1 MRSNLTPT
9 GTVAMSRVKLLDYI
23 ALAKPELTLLSV
35 TTALGAAYLAAG
47 DPVPYWLLFHVFI
60 GTILVGAGAGALN
73 QYAERQYDAM
83 MRRTE
88 NRPLPS
94 GRLEPTEAL
103 ALGSVAAIGGV
114 IYLSAFTNVLA
125 GFLAVVTLVTYLLL
139 YTPLKRLTPFATVI
153 GGVPGALPPMIGW
166 AAVAG
171 GLTMGAWALFFI
183 LFFWQMPHFHSL
195 AWMYRK
201 DYARAGYRL
210 LTVVD
215 PSGVV
220 ASRQILIYS
229 AALVP
234 AALMPTMVG
243 TLGITYFL
251 GAFLLSGGFLVLAIR
266 LYRNRTNGNARMLF
280 LASLVYLSVLIGLM
294 IFDRLT

>member
-139 YTPLKRLTPFATVI
+139 YTPLKRMTPFATVI

-243 TLGITYFL
+243 TLGITYFS
-251 GAFLLSGGFLVLAIR
+251 GASLLSGGFLVLAIR
-266 LYRNRTNGNARMLF
+266 LYRNRSTGNARMLF

>member
-1 MRSNLTPT
+1 
-9 GTVAMSRVKLLDYI
+9 MSRVKLLDYI

-47 DPVPYWLLFHVFI
+47 DPVPYWLLFHVFV

-83 MRRTE
+83 MHRTV

-94 GRLEPTEAL
+94 GHLEPTEAL

-114 IYLSAFTNVLA
+114 VYLSAFTNVLA

-139 YTPLKRLTPFATVI
+139 YTPLKRMTPFATVI

-215 PSGVV
+215 PSGLV

-251 GAFLLSGGFLVLAIR
+251 GAFLLSVGFLVLAIR

>member
-9 GTVAMSRVKLLDYI
+9 GTVAMSRVRLLDYI

-47 DPVPYWLLFHVFI
+47 DPVPYWSLFHVFV

-73 QYAERQYDAM
+73 QYAERHYDAM
-83 MRRTE
+83 MHRTE

-125 GFLAVVTLVTYLLL
+125 GFLAIVTLVTYLFL
-139 YTPLKRLTPFATVI
+139 YTPLKRMTPFSTVI

-171 GLTMGAWALFFI
+171 GLSMGAWALFFI

-215 PSGVV
+215 PSGAV

-251 GAFLLSGGFLVLAIR
+251 GASLLSGGFLVLAIR

>member
-139 YTPLKRLTPFATVI
+139 YTPLKRMTPFATVI

-243 TLGITYFL
+243 TLGITYFS
-251 GAFLLSGGFLVLAIR
+251 GASLLSGGFLVLAIR
-266 LYRNRTNGNARMLF
+266 LYRNRSNGNARMLF

>member
-9 GTVAMSRVKLLDYI
+9 GTVAMSRVRLLDYI

-47 DPVPYWLLFHVFI
+47 DPVPYWLLFHVFV

-73 QYAERQYDAM
+73 QYAERHYDAM

-125 GFLAVVTLVTYLLL
+125 GFLAIVTLVTYLFL
-139 YTPLKRLTPFATVI
+139 YTPLKRMTPFSTVI
-153 GGVPGALPPMIGW
+153 GGIPGALPPMIGW

-171 GLTMGAWALFFI
+171 GLSMGAWALFFI

-215 PSGVV
+215 PSGLV

-243 TLGITYFL
+243 TLGVTYFL
-251 GAFLLSGGFLVLAIR
+251 GASLLSGGFLVLAIR
-266 LYRNRTNGNARMLF
+266 LYRNRTNSSARMLF